1 MSELNNLHYIL
12 QIERYFFQPICP
24 LFFLA
29 TSQTPFLVLC
39 ILYVRSRNM
48 KDSGPHTLQQMP
60 HS

>member
-12 QIERYFFQPICP
+12 QIERYFSTDLPS
-24 LFFLA
+24 LFLA

-60 HS
+60 YS